1 MTPSGAGR
9 ESRPLEICAWGR
21 RPWCIQQR
29 VGHLLAGLVS
39 RRDEVRRRCR
49 TVLQSK
55 AEALLRDSRPDS
67 QHSANAHPTLALV
80 LICPQGKFLRQGSF
94 HNPELAEGRTS
105 QYVARQKDCQAY
117 PVKEACLPPKQKRRY
132 FTLTMYYPEYLRAKE
147 RNRTDATGR
156 SLAVV
161 RPSPMEPSLPWAD

>member
-1 MTPSGAGR
+1 MHPAEGRQPPGRTGQPERRGEAPLPDGTAIKGRSTPAR
-9 ESRPLEICAWGR
+9 LPAPI
-21 RPWCIQQR
+21 P
-29 VGHLLAGLVS
+29 
-39 RRDEVRRRCR
+39 
-49 TVLQSK
+49 
-55 AEALLRDSRPDS
+55 
-67 QHSANAHPTLALV
+67 QHSGKCTSHLGLG

>member
-1 MTPSGAGR
+1 MGDGRWRWRWGWRWGTEFDVCLRELHLITLNQGQGGMCICRVLGIGAGVSQECFGPLTPGLGLRLVNPRFHEGRLCRAAARTSTPMTPSGAGR
-9 ESRPLEICAWGR
+9 ESRPLEICAWGP

-80 LICPQGKFLRQGSF
+80 
-94 HNPELAEGRTS
+94 
-105 QYVARQKDCQAY
+105 
-117 PVKEACLPPKQKRRY
+117 
-132 FTLTMYYPEYLRAKE
+132 
-147 RNRTDATGR
+147 
-156 SLAVV
+156 
-161 RPSPMEPSLPWAD
+161 